1 MNRVYG
7 VIGIRALMSN
17 WNADFTGRPK
27 STGNGD
33 IFGSDKAL
41 KFPMKK
47 MWEKG
52 GEKVLYI
59 KSLKQNKDGELAP
72 NLLKER
78 YALLFWKKVL

>member
-1 MNRVYG
+1 MIIKKEKAMNRVYG

-47 MWEKG
+47 MWEKS

-59 KSLKQNKDGELAP
+59 KS
-72 NLLKER
+72 
-78 YALLFWKKVL
+78 

>member
-41 KFPMKK
+41 KFPMKNVGK
-47 MWEKG
+47 RRR
-52 GEKVLYI
+52 
-59 KSLKQNKDGELAP
+59 KSAVCKIFKA
-72 NLLKER
+72 K
-78 YALLFWKKVL
+78 